1 MIAQE
6 MDILTFNNIYISVSY
21 KNLPETLHI
30 LAVSAW
36 CQTFF
41 PSIFYAIDT
50 LTCYYRDFIDSA

>member
-30 LAVSAW
+30 LAVSTW

-50 LTCYYRDFIDSA
+50 LTC